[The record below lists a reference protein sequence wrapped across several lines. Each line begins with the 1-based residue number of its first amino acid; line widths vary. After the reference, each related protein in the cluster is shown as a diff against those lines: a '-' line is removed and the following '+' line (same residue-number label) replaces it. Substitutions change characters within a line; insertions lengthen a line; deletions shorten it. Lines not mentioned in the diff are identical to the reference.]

1 MSDENV
7 NKLKSVT
14 KSNKLLPERVAEQLM
29 ELIRDR
35 ELQVGEKLPNEF
47 EMAERLHVGRGT
59 IREAVKILVSRNV
72 VEIRRGC
79 GTFVCEHPG
88 MVDDPLG
95 LSFVAD
101 KYKLA
106 LDLCEV
112 RMIIEPEIA
121 AMAAERANEEDIKAM
136 EEAVLAVEELCKKQK
151 PYVEQDVRFH
161 EQIARSTSNVVI
173 PNIISTIQSAIHV
186 FMDVTDTSLIDMTIE
201 THRKIFEA
209 IKAHQ
214 PEEARAAM
222 ILHLQNN
229 RDKIRTVSGLE

>member
-173 PNIISTIQSAIHV
+173 PNIIPTIQSAIHV